1 MLTSR
6 SATVARKGGFQ
17 GKPEGQVMLRVIR
30 CRPKTD
36 QLGPLIP
43 VDDELP

>member
-6 SATVARKGGFQ
+6 AATVVRKGGFL

-30 CRPKTD
+30 CLPKTD
-36 QLGPLIP
+36 QLGPPIP
-43 VDDELP
+43 VDDGLP